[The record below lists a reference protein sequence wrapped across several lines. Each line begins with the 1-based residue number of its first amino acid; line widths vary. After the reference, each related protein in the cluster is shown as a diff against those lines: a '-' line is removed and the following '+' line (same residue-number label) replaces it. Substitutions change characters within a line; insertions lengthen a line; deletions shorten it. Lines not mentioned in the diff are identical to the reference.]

1 MVAPASLAWRAAGFT
16 PDAALVTP
24 CSVPRTRRKILRAL
38 PDSVEESAPL
48 KCSRKPVTAHPLLD
62 ARGYAGAAPFLRLWI
77 FVIETL
83 WLSMKLPVRFDI
95 LLRGGGACS
104 NGAD

>member
-1 MVAPASLAWRAAGFT
+1 MVALASLARRAARFT

-38 PDSVEESAPL
+38 PDPVEESAPL
-48 KCSRKPVTAHPLLD
+48 KYAHNPVKARPLRD
-62 ARGYAGAAPFLRLWI
+62 ARGYAGAAPIPSLWI

-95 LLRGGGACS
+95 L
-104 NGAD
+104 